1 MPGGRG
7 FSLYLVTSSLPTPPP
22 PAGRG
27 YDSFRHPAVIAG
39 AVQSVRI
46 IFDEEGSV
54 LLDNIDFNGALM
66 GKPGNAKVAAQP
78 KGKKVK

>member
-1 MPGGRG
+1 
-7 FSLYLVTSSLPTPPP
+7 
-22 PAGRG
+22 
-27 YDSFRHPAVIAG
+27 
-39 AVQSVRI
+39 VQSVRI